1 MVALEPK
8 TGRVL
13 AVVSWPSFDPNLA
26 VNDPARWSRFLQR
39 SSGTVFD
46 RALQG
51 RYPPG
56 STFKTV
62 TAAAALESGRWTAD
76 STFVD
81 RGSFTEYGVP
91 INNAPGEGA
100 RGRVSMTTA
109 LTHSIN
115 AVFAQLGWELCNGK
129 PVCPALT
136 DQMQRFGFYAVPPID
151 VPDGEK
157 VGSGILTNGR
167 LSPPKTPID
176 PGRTAIGQYRL
187 GATPLQIAMV
197 AQAIANGGVLLKP
210 TLVDRVR
217 APSRSIVFR
226 RKTQQIGRAVTAANA
241 ASITEMM
248 THVVDEGT
256 GRPAAVPGVQI
267 AGKTG
272 TAQTGNGNLNDAWF
286 MAFAPANDPKIAV
299 AVVVEDTTA
308 FGGAIAA
315 PIAKHVMQVALG
327 QKPS

>member
-1 MVALEPK
+1 
-8 TGRVL
+8 
-13 AVVSWPSFDPNLA
+13 
-26 VNDPARWSRFLQR
+26 
-39 SSGTVFD
+39 VFD

-56 STFKTV
+56 STFKVV
-62 TAAAALESGRWTAD
+62 TAAAALESGRYTTS

-81 RGSFTEYGVP
+81 KGSFSEYGVP
-91 INNAPGEGA
+91 IRNAPGEGA
-100 RGRVSMTTA
+100 RGRVDLTTA

-115 AVFAQLGWELCNGK
+115 AVFAQIGWELCHGRS
-129 PVCPALT
+129 VCPALT
-136 DQMQRFGFYAVPPID
+136 DQMRRFGFYSVPPID

-157 VGSGILTNGR
+157 VGSGILTTKGR
-167 LSPPKTPID
+167 LASPKTPID
-176 PGRTAIGQYRL
+176 PARTAIGQYRL
-187 GATPLQIAMV
+187 GATPLQMAMV
-197 AQAIANGGVLLKP
+197 AQAIANGGVLLRP
-210 TLVDRVR
+210 TLVDKVR
-217 APSRSIVFR
+217 APSRSVVYQR
-226 RKTQQIGRAVTAANA
+226 QRKVLGQAVTPANA
-241 ASITEMM
+241 QAITQMM

-272 TAQTGNGNLNDAWF
+272 TAQTGQGNLNDAWF
-286 MAFAPANDPKIAV
+286 IAFAPANDPKIAV
-299 AVVVEDTTA
+299 AVVVENTTA